1 MINGGKSSNLVK
13 SHELKCHFIRLYL
26 VPLPPQSLLS
36 RYILC
41 FHYQITSVLLGSV
54 RPPKKSEMRFFL
66 EDNGHELPN
75 ARWVSTGYLFS
86 EHMFFSMKLYEILL
100 VELFFKYI
108 SCSPYPKPNFKTAY
122 PNHNFFDQLKQVCI
136 TSLVCLFAIDLS

>member
-1 MINGGKSSNLVK
+1 MTEREETKTK
-13 SHELKCHFIRLYL
+13 HFA
-26 VPLPPQSLLS
+26 PKSLLF

-86 EHMFFSMKLYEILL
+86 EHVFFQWNDMKFSFTKLPGRTSLQKHIFKAHHIQKRISKLWIWIFTIVFWSIRTIL
-100 VELFFKYI
+100 EYFRLFFIKNNLI
-108 SCSPYPKPNFKTAY
+108 G
-122 PNHNFFDQLKQVCI
+122 
-136 TSLVCLFAIDLS
+136 